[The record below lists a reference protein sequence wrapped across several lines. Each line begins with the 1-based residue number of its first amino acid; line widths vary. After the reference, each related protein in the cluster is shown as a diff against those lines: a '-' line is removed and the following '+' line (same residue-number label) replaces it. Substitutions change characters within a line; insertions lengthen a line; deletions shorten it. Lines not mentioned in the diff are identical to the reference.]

1 MASIRSGH
9 MASGKG
15 IVNLRTHE
23 LQLYPTQPGPGGIT
37 IRDLCVQ
44 GYSCFISPAPG
55 NITNG
60 VATSSQHQ
68 HRQVK
73 ALHKFHTL
81 GMPFGGRRWCWV
93 KEAPKTLPTQPY
105 ATWSHLWWSDWSNL
119 TDPQIGS
126 QSHTVRRLHWAG
138 TSPLLWIWPKRI
150 YPGHCQPQEKL
161 WEVWG
166 WRQWVQHFLLYLI
179 THSPTC

>member
-1 MASIRSGH
+1 

-23 LQLYPTQPGPGGIT
+23 LQLHPTQPGLGGIT

-68 HRQVK
+68 HRQVE

-93 KEAPKTLPTQPY
+93 KEAPR
-105 ATWSHLWWSDWSNL
+105 SHPALCYL
-119 TDPQIGS
+119 I
-126 QSHTVRRLHWAG
+126 
-138 TSPLLWIWPKRI
+138 SPLMVKLKQPNRS
-150 YPGHCQPQEKL
+150 PDRESEPHCKTTAL
-161 WEVWG
+161 G
-166 WRQWVQHFLLYLI
+166 WNISI
-179 THSPTC
+179 TLDMT